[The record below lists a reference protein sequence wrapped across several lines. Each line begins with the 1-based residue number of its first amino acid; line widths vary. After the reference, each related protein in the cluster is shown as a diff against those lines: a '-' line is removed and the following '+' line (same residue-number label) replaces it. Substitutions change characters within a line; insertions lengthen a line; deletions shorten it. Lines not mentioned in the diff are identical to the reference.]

1 MHSIY
6 VKMCKICITFNLIF
20 ETHCDISP
28 GACNKYF
35 TVIYSKYLKKRNFF
49 RSEYIMK
56 KIMKASACVY
66 GIKLSSAWQETELF
80 GYIFC
85 IGVLKCF

>member
-35 TVIYSKYLKKRNFF
+35 TVIYSKYLKKINFF
-49 RSEYIMK
+49 WSEYIPGNEK
-56 KIMKASACVY
+56 NNEGFCLCVWDQ
-66 GIKLSSAWQETELF
+66 IK
-80 GYIFC
+80 
-85 IGVLKCF
+85 

>member
-6 VKMCKICITFNLIF
+6 VKLCKICITFNLIF

-35 TVIYSKYLKKRNFF
+35 TVIYSKYFFKKFVRNEF
-49 RSEYIMK
+49 IMK
-56 KIMKASACVY
+56 KDNESY
-66 GIKLSSAWQETELF
+66 
-80 GYIFC
+80 
-85 IGVLKCF
+85 VLLVCMGSN